1 MEYMAGGEI
10 KWRNSANQPIL
21 LVDQTRRI
29 IRDVVLGLEYRAH
42 APSLVTHQN

>member
-29 IRDVVLGLEYRAH
+29 IRDVVLGLEYRRSSCVL
-42 APSLVTHQN
+42 SLFS